1 MANRLRRR
9 WTLEFLH
16 ELVFAGDSQ
25 LAAEWVGV
33 SHSHVWMRRLKEP
46 KFAGLWDAAM
56 RLNAELQAGALAR
69 RGAPPPLPSA
79 RQWPPH
85 GGAAGRSL
93 DDEA

>member
-16 ELVFAGDSQ
+16 ELVFAGDSR

-46 KFAGLWDAAM
+46 KFAGLWDAAL
-56 RLNAELQAGALAR
+56 RLHGELQSAAAR
-69 RGAPPPLPSA
+69 NRRLRQPGGPLTGFRDP
-79 RQWPPH
+79 
-85 GGAAGRSL
+85 RSRSGE
-93 DDEA
+93 DA